1 MKNTSF
7 CLLVLHFLSC
17 DWPFDT
23 EDTGRSI
30 FGLKVSF
37 EAERIV
43 DSAAVE
49 LTWDPVSVE
58 HFSHYRIERKV
69 SSDIGWVLVNEI
81 DNVLEVSYKDY
92 IKDDEDLDY
101 RVGIMDNNNN
111 VLWATG
117 SVSVPQTTKLYVPDE
132 WLSPA
137 QAFQSPLID
146 DGDSILV
153 NAGEYVDTLSMVG
166 KSVYVSSVS
175 SSDQA
180 VLLSRVVI
188 NTGTLKGFIIRDAV
202 SSYQNGGGIYISG
215 NGRVLNCIIRDNYS
229 GRNAGGVYLREQ
241 AELYNSIV
249 FNNASSYGS
258 MNLYAEKASK
268 RVINNTFVLIGDSE
282 YGKNVTVSELQPGF
296 EFLNNIIFG
305 AETFSAVSADS
316 AGITIDY
323 CRMDRIS
330 ISGDSIITADP
341 EFVRLDELNPDFQL
355 APGSPCV
362 HAGHPD
368 TQYNNVDGTRNSMGA
383 YGGPGGE
390 DN

>member
-1 MKNTSF
+1 
-7 CLLVLHFLSC
+7 
-17 DWPFDT
+17 
-23 EDTGRSI
+23 
-30 FGLKVSF
+30 
-37 EAERIV
+37 
-43 DSAAVE
+43 
-49 LTWDPVSVE
+49 
-58 HFSHYRIERKV
+58 
-69 SSDIGWVLVNEI
+69 
-81 DNVLEVSYKDY
+81 
-92 IKDDEDLDY
+92 
-101 RVGIMDNNNN
+101 
-111 VLWATG
+111 
-117 SVSVPQTTKLYVPDE
+117 
-132 WLSPA
+132 
-137 QAFQSPLID
+137 
-146 DGDSILV
+146 
-153 NAGEYVDTLSMVG
+153 
-166 KSVYVSSVS
+166 
-175 SSDQA
+175 
-180 VLLSRVVI
+180 
-188 NTGTLKGFIIRDAV
+188 
-202 SSYQNGGGIYISG
+202 
-215 NGRVLNCIIRDNYS
+215 
-229 GRNAGGVYLREQ
+229 
-241 AELYNSIV
+241 
-249 FNNASSYGS
+249 